1 MREDALRCAAEAK
14 ELLDSVIASSTSAA
28 KERETAHAR
37 ELKAIR
43 DDLVEARAEAERLR
57 HDLQRYLT
65 RKIGF
70 EAVMRVRATRGISIH
85 TFFGNFF
92 VRSTDLVNLACI
104 NPDSG

>member
-1 MREDALRCAAEAK
+1 MEENPLEG
-14 ELLDSVIASSTSAA
+14 
-28 KERETAHAR
+28 
-37 ELKAIR
+37 
-43 DDLVEARAEAERLR
+43 ERLR

-85 TFFGNFF
+85 TFYGNFF

-104 NPDSG
+104 SPDSG

>member
-1 MREDALRCAAEAK
+1 MFIFTVAPLSFIFY
-14 ELLDSVIASSTSAA
+14 LQGL
-28 KERETAHAR
+28 H
-37 ELKAIR
+37 
-43 DDLVEARAEAERLR
+43 VEQNQAEAERLR

-104 NPDSG
+104 NPDSGYVCLFCRT